1 MAVLPPQPNSTP
13 APVTANSPMAR
24 LRLISALLFSGDK
37 QISPLKLLGLEA
49 SAKSA
54 HYAVLVIF
62 APRMA

>member
-1 MAVLPPQPNSTP
+1 VAVLPPQPNSTP

-54 HYAVLVIF
+54 NYAVLVIF